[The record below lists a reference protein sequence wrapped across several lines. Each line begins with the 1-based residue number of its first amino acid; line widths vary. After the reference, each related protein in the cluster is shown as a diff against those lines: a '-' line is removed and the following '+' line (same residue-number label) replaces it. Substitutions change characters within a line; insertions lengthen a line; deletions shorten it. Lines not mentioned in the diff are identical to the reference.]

1 MFKKNTENGQKLWK
15 AYNASFFTC
24 VVPDILYDYF

>member
-15 AYNASFFTC
+15 AYNAYLFTC

>member
-1 MFKKNTENGQKLWK
+1 MFKKNIENGQKLWK

-24 VVPDILYDYF
+24 DVPDILYDYF